1 MYLFPEHVTTL
12 PGRVHARSRHTFKRF
27 SELWRVHHHPV
38 NPEMKL
44 ETLRQKWILL
54 YSLHTQQVFA
64 CWLIKY
70 SLRGI
75 YEKLVN

>member
-12 PGRVHARSRHTFKRF
+12 PGRVHARARHTFKRF
-27 SELWRVHHHPV
+27 SKLWRVHHHPV

-44 ETLRQKWILL
+44 ETSRQKWILL
-54 YSLHTQQVFA
+54 YTVYCTSLLGW
-64 CWLIKY
+64 CLIKY

-75 YEKLVN
+75 YEKLVK